1 MAANADHLK
10 ALVRAHSEANDDLFY
25 SVALQVA
32 AKSARQG
39 QGKFAVE
46 LRELVEAAQQR
57 QGKPDTQRAATP
69 VVQPRGELTSLL
81 TAGYPDTQ
89 LDDMTLDAGLRAS
102 LDRVLHEQRQRA
114 RLERF
119 GFTPVHRILLS
130 GPPGTGK
137 SMTAAA
143 LAGEL
148 KLPLFT
154 IRLDGLISR
163 FMGETAAKLR
173 LVFDAVAQ
181 TRAVYLFDEF
191 DALGAE
197 RAAGNDVGEARR
209 ILNSFLLF
217 LDEAPSESLV
227 VAGTN
232 HHQLLDQALFRRF
245 DMIATYGPPTG
256 KEAVQVLQRRLVGM
270 DTSTLRWGLVTERA
284 SGLSHAELVKAAEA
298 AAKRA
303 ILADRDVVDEQLL
316 LEALSER
323 HASHHA

>member
-1 MAANADHLK
+1 MAANAEHLK
-10 ALVRAHSEANDDLFY
+10 ALVRAHAEADDDLFY

-39 QGKFAVE
+39 QGKFAVD
-46 LRELVEAAQQR
+46 LRELVEAAR
-57 QGKPDTQRAATP
+57 QKQGQAGKRRAATP
-69 VVQPRGELTSLL
+69 VVQPRGELSSLL
-81 TAGYPDTQ
+81 TAGYPDIQ

-232 HHQLLDQALFRRF
+232 HHQLLDRALFRRF
-245 DMIATYGPPTG
+245 DMVATYGPPTP
-256 KEAVQVLQRRLVGM
+256 EQAVQVMRRRLAGM
-270 DTSTLRWGLVTERA
+270 DTSTVRWDAVTDSA

-303 ILADRDVVDEQLL
+303 ILADQDVVDEPLL
-316 LEALSER
+316 LEALTER
-323 HASHHA
+323 HASRHA